1 MILKISRASPRLHQ
15 CDSFLSTRPAQF
27 LRHTDDEPL
36 LLFYLF
42 FFLFFSTLPSSL
54 SPFISGVFLFTPSV
68 FHSSNS
74 LLHSLFP
81 YNNTSP
87 VDPGSSFPSALLPY
101 HYIPFNSALA
111 SLYLY
116 LLKTCFLVCSVFSL
130 FWFRNRELL
139 AGYHPPIL
147 PILYSAGSRYSRFP
161 IPSSFPSRL
170 VPPASR
176 HSATDTVA
184 VSIENILMVIC

>member
-1 MILKISRASPRLHQ
+1 MRL
-15 CDSFLSTRPAQF
+15 FLVNPPSAVPPPHRRRTSSS
-27 LRHTDDEPL
+27 L
-36 LLFYLF
+36 LPV